1 MVKNDKATKAV
12 RVAIKTTIHS
22 KNPDLKGYF
31 ENTVNQRLENGAGS
45 YYAGMSANEIKD
57 ALKKA
62 EWSKVTDP
70 EILKNVMPGCDC
82 YVTSDIPNGRN
93 GMRSIDSMPDYTF
106 FMAIDPKGTGI
117 VSLAAVSPD
126 RGIKEKSVAE
136 DKTYLIVGDEKG
148 EKVVFTFHPGEPVR
162 PSLVP
167 VENLKHGTLLSKQEA
182 KNYGFDMTKTM
193 SKDAMLQEYTK
204 VMEKK
209 YWNPNRQDNLNQQSV
224 FYQLHPE
231 WQLYDT
237 RSAIAYRIAHDL
249 NFANTKWIEDLQKDI
264 KNLKNQY
271 CGITVYYNGDESQ
284 YYEGELPL
292 NMKQFNDIRPVLDN
306 AYQTLSEM
314 QANHVDSWETNYQ
327 GEVSSKDFTTLDYAE
342 IEDDIKHCQEQYKE
356 KAIEVDEE
364 RKNNGTK
371 YYTLDGKL
379 KIFTLF
385 DSCQKD
391 DIDIKTIDGI
401 SAGYHEFDERGF
413 TGNYV
418 SKFEL
423 TQNRSRI
430 FIKSMKRKM

>member
-1 MVKNDKATKAV
+1 
-12 RVAIKTTIHS
+12 
-22 KNPDLKGYF
+22 
-31 ENTVNQRLENGAGS
+31 
-45 YYAGMSANEIKD
+45 
-57 ALKKA
+57 
-62 EWSKVTDP
+62 
-70 EILKNVMPGCDC
+70 
-82 YVTSDIPNGRN
+82 
-93 GMRSIDSMPDYTF
+93 
-106 FMAIDPKGTGI
+106 
-117 VSLAAVSPD
+117 
-126 RGIKEKSVAE
+126 
-136 DKTYLIVGDEKG
+136 
-148 EKVVFTFHPGEPVR
+148 
-162 PSLVP
+162 
-167 VENLKHGTLLSKQEA
+167 
-182 KNYGFDMTKTM
+182 MTKTM

-271 CGITVYYNGDESQ
+271 CGITVYYNGNESQ

-401 SAGYHEFDERGF
+401 SAVYHEFDERGF
-413 TGNYV
+413 PGNYV
-418 SKFEL
+418 RVRIDSEQISHLYKKYEEKNVNGREYSVKDVSEFSLDKFKEFEQKKSEQDKGIDSPEHETGVKSKPSNMYDE
-423 TQNRSRI
+423 NDGDHDAI
-430 FIKSMKRKM
+430 